1 MFPIYKYSTAAFFA
15 VFLTV
20 ALLSPARAF
29 VAPSVPS
36 PTAASAAGSLTTQ
49 RFSSISMDPPST
61 SISDRVQQLLEQ
73 KKQEQRAETSK
84 KSAAAKAQ
92 ALPNVYHANSKE
104 ECMEIADKLLNR
116 VTVFKFYATYCRA
129 CKKVEP
135 RFDRLAR
142 ENPDVDFV
150 FVAVSASNK
159 KFVVSDLGIPALP
172 YGGIF
177 HPEVGMVET
186 MSVTAPRFSDFEEI
200 VASYRDAECQ
210 LPELMEDSEGGESL
224 VYAAPYERVNSS
236 TKR

>member
-1 MFPIYKYSTAAFFA
+1 MFPIYKYSSTAFAAFLTAA
-15 VFLTV
+15 L
-20 ALLSPARAF
+20 LLSPAQAF

-36 PTAASAAGSLTTQ
+36 PKAASTAGSPTQ
-49 RFSSISMDPPST
+49 RFSSISIDPPST
-61 SISDRVQQLLEQ
+61 SISDRVHQLLEQ
-73 KKQEQRAETSK
+73 KKQEQKEEASK